1 MKRNDERIE
10 GRDLLLGRP
19 EGASRAPP
27 GVSSELRRTAEELRQ
42 AVEEL
47 RSASRDEELLR
58 KILAAAQAAEP
69 RPDEELLRELLEAL
83 RTLPGRAGAA
93 RPGDSAV
100 AEDTLKAYVRELG
113 ERVLAAHRAADAAT
127 EAVAVLRG
135 QTVAA
140 REAFEETARRV
151 GTDVAGLR
159 EASAKYERAAR
170 AASEEVLRRLQSLR
184 PWRPWLAAPV
194 AVAAAAGVLFLGAL
208 AQQEFG
214 VMDGLRHKWNAYV
227 AERYASPLAFC
238 AARAKLDG
246 EAVVCR
252 LNVVPPTNVAVPS
265 ATAWPPEGF
274 RTER

>member
-27 GVSSELRRTAEELRQ
+27 GVSSELIRAAEELRQ

-47 RSASRDEELLR
+47 RSAIRERDEELLR

-83 RTLPGRAGAA
+83 RTLPGRAEAA

-100 AEDTLKAYVRELG
+100 AENTLKAYVRELG
-113 ERVLAAHRAADAAT
+113 ERVFAARRAADAAT
-127 EAVAVLRG
+127 EAVAALRG

-170 AASEEVLRRLQSLR
+170 AASEEVLRRVTAALASVVGRAGRGRGGGGRSL
-184 PWRPWLAAPV
+184 PGGAG
-194 AVAAAAGVLFLGAL
+194 AAGVRR
-208 AQQEFG
+208 
-214 VMDGLRHKWNAYV
+214 DGR
-227 AERYASPLAFC
+227 P
-238 AARAKLDG
+238 AA
-246 EAVVCR
+246 
-252 LNVVPPTNVAVPS
+252 
-265 ATAWPPEGF
+265 
-274 RTER
+274 